1 MNLCHYSKSEVLQ
14 RDILPSCPLGLS
26 STEAKRCSCRKR
38 EYHVTEYDLRV
49 LSCTHP
55 QLFDGSEIFDERK
68 LVANLR
74 RRLAEAKDAEKAAAS
89 PKSPKQTE
97 LPIMATAEATAGELV
112 DAEFTIDGAAVG
124 GETEAA
130 EAGEQPKRRGRPKKG
145 EQSATSAATEG
156 KTTTAV
162 ATINKDAGTVAVYE
176 RITDLMQ
183 FVDSFGV
190 TLFQSGMFGL
200 QNPSQGK
207 VLALACAAKR
217 MNPIDVLRQF
227 DVVEGKLSM
236 KASAMLGE
244 LRARGGTYEV
254 LRRDAEGAALR
265 ITYGSQVR
273 EFAFTWEEAQK
284 EPFVRTKDGKGLK
297 HNWASPRARTQMLW
311 ARTISDAVRTM
322 APEIASGIYCP
333 EELGD
338 TCEADAEP
346 TQPPVTV
353 QATVKT
359 VQPAPATPAAAPPVP
374 AAAPPPTPTP
384 SQAATAQPDVLSA
397 EQLNEIA
404 YYKQALAIGGDVW
417 SQLLGKFGVT
427 TAKALPPAHADKL
440 IAWLTK
446 KADEAGIARNE
457 IPF

>member
-1 MNLCHYSKSEVLQ
+1 MNLCTFSKSEVLQ
-14 RDILPSCPLGLS
+14 RDILPSCPLGLNT
-26 STEAKRCSCRKR
+26 TEAKRCPCRKR
-38 EYHVTEYDLRV
+38 EYHVTTLDLRV

-74 RRLAEAKDAEKAAAS
+74 RRLAEAKAAA
-89 PKSPKQTE
+89 KPKQTE
-97 LPIMATAEATAGELV
+97 LLTMAATAEAEPI
-112 DAEFTIDGAAVG
+112 DAEFTIDGSTVDG
-124 GETEAA
+124 GGATESTEAD
-130 EAGEQPKRRGRPKKG
+130 EQPKRRGRPKKG
-145 EQSATSAATEG
+145 EQAATAAEG

-162 ATINKDAGTVAVYE
+162 ATVSKDAGTVAVYE

-284 EPFVRTKDGKGLK
+284 EPFVWMKDRKGFK
-297 HNWASPRARTQMLW
+297 TNWASPRARTQMLW

-346 TQPPVTV
+346 AQPPQQV

-359 VQPAPATPAAAPPVP
+359 VPPAQAAPAPAAPPPAAAPVAPPV
-374 AAAPPPTPTP
+374 AAP
-384 SQAATAQPDVLSA
+384 SDVLSA
-397 EQLNEIA
+397 VQLNEIA

-417 SQLLGKFGVT
+417 AQLLGKFGVT
-427 TAKALPPAHADKL
+427 TAKALSPVAADKF

-446 KADEAGIARNE
+446 KGDEAGIARNE